1 VKLSFR
7 DFLLLVHV
15 VIVVVGGQRFATLVK
30 VLNLGNCEEISRD
43 ETLIRFT

>member
-7 DFLLLVHV
+7 DFLLLVHF

-30 VLNLGNCEEISRD
+30 VLSLGNCEEILRD
-43 ETLIRFT
+43 ESIIRLS

>member
-1 VKLSFR
+1 MKLSFR

-15 VIVVVGGQRFATLVK
+15 VIVVVGGRFATLVK